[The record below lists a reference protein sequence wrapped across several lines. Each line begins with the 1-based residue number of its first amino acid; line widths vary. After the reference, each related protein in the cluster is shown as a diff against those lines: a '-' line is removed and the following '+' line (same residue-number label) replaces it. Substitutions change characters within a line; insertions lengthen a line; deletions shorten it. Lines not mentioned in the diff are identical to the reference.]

1 MYRNLECSFQ
11 KVKKGADSIE
21 KVNALNIVCDL
32 EEGKGTF
39 RFHKLSREIIGR
51 LDVRPISIF
60 I

>member
-39 RFHKLSREIIGR
+39 RFHKFSME
-51 LDVRPISIF
+51 
-60 I
+60 